1 MEAIA
6 CLCAMIGE
14 SKKYWHHSGFLPHEY
29 ILEESMSFLE
39 AIIEGIIQGAT
50 EFLPVSSSGHL
61 SLSKHFLGIS
71 VESLLFDVL
80 LHVGTLVAV
89 LAVYHDVVWRL
100 IRAFFRFWK
109 LVFTGKF
116 NFKTMDEDIR
126 LLLMLFFGLI
136 PLFLLFLPVPGTGK
150 KIKDFADVWATDS
163 DIILEGCA
171 LIVTSILLTLGIL
184 SQRRYSGAHLKK
196 EAGEEGSAAGRTLLR
211 LKDAVVIGLVQ
222 CAAAVFPGVSRS
234 GSTLSTGMML
244 GVNRKTALDYS
255 FVLGIPSIMAAAVL
269 TLKDAAEAG
278 EVIEW
283 GPMLAGMV
291 TACIVGFLA
300 IKLLRFLV
308 TTNKL
313 HVFAWYTLILGV
325 ICVIIGII
333 EKATGVNVATGAAI
347 V

>member
-1 MEAIA
+1 
-6 CLCAMIGE
+6 
-14 SKKYWHHSGFLPHEY
+14 
-29 ILEESMSFLE
+29 MSFLE

-71 VESLLFDVL
+71 VDSLLFDVL
-80 LHVGTLVAV
+80 LHVGTLIAV
-89 LAVYHDVVWRL
+89 LAVYYDVVWRL
-100 IRAFFRFWK
+100 IRAFFRFVK
-109 LVFTGKF
+109 QVFTGQF
-116 NFKTMDEDIR
+116 RFKTMDEDIR

-136 PLFLLFLPVPGTGK
+136 PLFLLFLPVPGTGMK
-150 KIKDFADVWATDS
+150 LKDFADVWATDS

-171 LIVTSILLTLGIL
+171 LIVTSILLTLAVL
-184 SQRRYSGAHLKK
+184 SQRRSQGAHAKHSA
-196 EAGEEGSAAGRTLLR
+196 AGEKNSAAGRMFLR
-211 LKDAVVIGLVQ
+211 LKDAIVIGLVQ

-269 TLKDAAEAG
+269 TLKDAHEAG

-283 GPMLAGMV
+283 GPMLAGMI

-300 IKLLRFLV
+300 IKLLRFMV

-333 EKATGVNVATGAAI
+333 EKATGVNVVTGAAI

>member
-1 MEAIA
+1 
-6 CLCAMIGE
+6 
-14 SKKYWHHSGFLPHEY
+14 
-29 ILEESMSFLE
+29 MSFLE

-71 VESLLFDVL
+71 VDSLLFDVL
-80 LHVGTLVAV
+80 LHVGTLIAV
-89 LAVYHDVVWRL
+89 LAVYYDVVWRL

-109 LVFTGKF
+109 QVFTGQF
-116 NFKTMDEDIR
+116 RFRTMDEDIR

-136 PLFLLFLPVPGTGK
+136 PLFLLFLPVPGTGMK
-150 KIKDFADVWATDS
+150 LKDFADVWATDS

-171 LIVTSILLTLGIL
+171 LIATSILLTLAVL
-184 SQRRYSGAHLKK
+184 SQRRSQGAHAKHSA
-196 EAGEEGSAAGRTLLR
+196 AGENSAAAGRTFLR
-211 LKDAVVIGLVQ
+211 LKDAIVIGLVQ

-269 TLKDAAEAG
+269 TLKDAHEAG

-283 GPMLAGMV
+283 GPMLAGMI

-300 IKLLRFLV
+300 IKLLRFMV

-333 EKATGVNVATGAAI
+333 EKATGVNVVTGAAI

>member
-1 MEAIA
+1 
-6 CLCAMIGE
+6 
-14 SKKYWHHSGFLPHEY
+14 
-29 ILEESMSFLE
+29 MSFLE

-61 SLSKHFLGIS
+61 SLSKHFFGIT
-71 VESLLFDVL
+71 VDSLLFDVL

-89 LAVYHDVVWRL
+89 LAVYYDVVWRL
-100 IRAFFRFWK
+100 IRAFFRFCRQ
-109 LVFTGKF
+109 LFTGKF
-116 NFKTMDEDIR
+116 SFRTMDDDIR

-136 PLFLLFLPVPGTGK
+136 PLFLLFLPVPGTGR
-150 KIKDFADVWATDS
+150 KIKDFADIWATDQ

-171 LIVTSILLTLGIL
+171 LIVTSILLTLGVL
-184 SQRRYSGAHLKK
+184 SQRRYSGAHTKAAGK
-196 EAGEEGSAAGRTLLR
+196 ESGSGAGRTFLR
-211 LKDAVVIGLVQ
+211 LKDALTVGLVQ

-269 TLKDAAEAG
+269 TLKDASEAG
-278 EVIEW
+278 EVIDW
-283 GPMLAGMV
+283 GPMLAGMI

-300 IKLLRFLV
+300 IKLLRFMV

-333 EKATGVNVATGAAI
+333 EKATGASLFSGAAI

>member
-1 MEAIA
+1 
-6 CLCAMIGE
+6 
-14 SKKYWHHSGFLPHEY
+14 
-29 ILEESMSFLE
+29 MSFLE

-50 EFLPVSSSGHL
+50 EFLPISSSGHL

-71 VESLLFDVL
+71 VDSLLFDVL
-80 LHVGTLVAV
+80 LHVGTLIAV
-89 LAVYHDVVWRL
+89 LAVYYDVVWRL
-100 IRAFFRFWK
+100 IRAFFRFVK
-109 LVFTGKF
+109 QVFTGQF
-116 NFKTMDEDIR
+116 RFKTMDEDIR

-136 PLFLLFLPVPGTGK
+136 PLFLLFLPVPGTGMK
-150 KIKDFADVWATDS
+150 LKDFADVWATDS

-171 LIVTSILLTLGIL
+171 LIVTSILLTLAVL
-184 SQRRYSGAHLKK
+184 SQRRSQGAHAKHSA
-196 EAGEEGSAAGRTLLR
+196 AGEKNSAAGRTFLR
-211 LKDAVVIGLVQ
+211 LKDAIVIGLVQ

-269 TLKDAAEAG
+269 TLKDAHEAG

-283 GPMLAGMV
+283 GPMLAGMI

-300 IKLLRFLV
+300 IKLLRFMV

-333 EKATGVNVATGAAI
+333 EKATGVNVVTGAAI

>member
-1 MEAIA
+1 
-6 CLCAMIGE
+6 
-14 SKKYWHHSGFLPHEY
+14 
-29 ILEESMSFLE
+29 MSFLE

-71 VESLLFDVL
+71 VDSLLFDVL
-80 LHVGTLVAV
+80 LHVGTLIAV
-89 LAVYHDVVWRL
+89 LAVYYDVVWRL
-100 IRAFFRFWK
+100 IRAFFRFVK
-109 LVFTGKF
+109 QVFTGQF
-116 NFKTMDEDIR
+116 RFKTMDEDIR

-136 PLFLLFLPVPGTGK
+136 PLFLLFLPVPGTGMK
-150 KIKDFADVWATDS
+150 LKDFADVWATDS

-171 LIVTSILLTLGIL
+171 LIVTSILLTLAVL
-184 SQRRYSGAHLKK
+184 SQRRSQGAHAKHSA
-196 EAGEEGSAAGRTLLR
+196 AGEKNSAAGRTFLR
-211 LKDAVVIGLVQ
+211 LKDAIVIGLVQ

-269 TLKDAAEAG
+269 TLKDAHEAG

-283 GPMLAGMV
+283 GPMLAGMIA
-291 TACIVGFLA
+291 ACIVGFLA
-300 IKLLRFLV
+300 IKLLRFMV

-333 EKATGVNVATGAAI
+333 EKATGVNVVTGAAI